1 MNIREVAKKVATD
14 YKMPKAEKYD
24 MVLRDY
30 DDMVEII
37 GYVQDP
43 TLSMSDFEGREMLFP
58 KRWVTI
64 GVLDGNMRV
73 KTWLN
78 FWPLKQITQSWVMLQ
93 NQPIQLRLNNQF
105 R

>member
-64 GVLDGNMRV
+64 GILPAETEV
-73 KTWLN
+73 T
-78 FWPLKQITQSWVMLQ
+78 I
-93 NQPIQLRLNNQF
+93 
-105 R
+105 